1 MIVGDGNVKILET
14 QDVKFQCQCS
24 KNRLTNALKSLG
36 NEEIQ
41 DLIDKDGQEE
51 AQCHFCN
58 ETYQFNKI
66 ELEAMLETAV

>member
-1 MIVGDGNVKILET
+1 M
-14 QDVKFQCQCS
+14 
-24 KNRLTNALKSLG
+24 
-36 NEEIQ
+36 
-41 DLIDKDGQEE
+41 IDKDGQEE